1 MKKNLMSADMFVLV
15 LLSVFSSSIFLTSIY
30 LYIYMTQMQLEDIIL
45 FKERKERRG
54 IYLLESD
61 FLWYVSH

>member
-1 MKKNLMSADMFVLV
+1 MQKNLMSADMFVLV